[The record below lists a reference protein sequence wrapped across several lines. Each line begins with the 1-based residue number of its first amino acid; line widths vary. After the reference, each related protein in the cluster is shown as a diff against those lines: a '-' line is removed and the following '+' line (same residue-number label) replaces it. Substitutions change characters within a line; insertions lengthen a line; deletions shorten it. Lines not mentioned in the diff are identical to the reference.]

1 MLPESMRLTD
11 ARLGANPCSDPLRYG
26 AAVMEDL
33 GLSRHDVESYTKAMR
48 KYREEQIELLMAGVM
63 FCASEL
69 VKEEAPR
76 RFLMKLVEGTLMS
89 LKDGP
94 K

>member
-1 MLPESMRLTD
+1 MPLKDIS
-11 ARLGANPCSDPLRYG
+11 LGANPCGDPLRYG

-33 GLSRHDVESYTKAMR
+33 GLSRSDVDSYAKAMR

-69 VKEEAPR
+69 VNEEAPR
-76 RFLMKLVEGTLMS
+76 RFLTKLVEGTLLS
-89 LKDGP
+89 LREGP